1 MKAKRVV
8 AVVGM
13 GVGLALAVS
22 AQAQVKP
29 DVLVKQRQSAM
40 VLIGKYFGPMAG
52 MAQGKVPWNAQV
64 VARNAGYLEALGQM
78 PWDGFTDAT
87 KGEKSRTLDAAY
99 TDGAKFKKAQEDMGA
114 AVAQLVSASK
124 GSDEGA
130 IKTAIGNVG
139 KTCGACHD
147 NFRQKQ

>member
-1 MKAKRVV
+1 MKARRVV
-8 AVVGM
+8 VVGV
-13 GVGLALAVS
+13 GLGLALAAS

-64 VARNAGYLEALGQM
+64 VARNAAYLEVLGQM

-87 KGEKSRTLDAAY
+87 KDEKSRLLPAAF
-99 TDGAKFKKAQEDMGA
+99 TDTAGWKKGQDDMRA
-114 AVAQLVSASK
+114 AVTQLVSASK
-124 GSDEGA
+124 GTDEGA

>member
-8 AVVGM
+8 AVVGV
-13 GVGLALAVS
+13 GLGLALAAS

-40 VLIGKYFGPMAG
+40 TLIGKYFGPMAG

-64 VARNAGYLEALGQM
+64 ITRNAGYLEVLGQM
-78 PWDGFTDAT
+78 PWDGFTEAT
-87 KGEKSRTLDAAY
+87 KDEKSRTLPAAY
-99 TDGAKFKKAQEDMGA
+99 TDGAKFKKGQEDMGA

-124 GSDEGA
+124 GTDEGA

>member
-8 AVVGM
+8 AMVGM
-13 GVGLALAVS
+13 SLGLVLTAS

-29 DVLVKQRQSAM
+29 DVLVKQRQAAM
-40 VLIGKYFGPMAG
+40 TLIGKYFGPMAG
-52 MAQGKVPWNAQV
+52 MAQGKVPWNAGV
-64 VARNAGYLEALGQM
+64 ITRNAGYLEVLGQL

-87 KGEKSRTLDAAY
+87 KDEKSRTLPAAY
-99 TDGAKFKKAQEDMGA
+99 TDGAKFKQAQQDMGA
-114 AVAQLVSASK
+114 AVAQLVTASK